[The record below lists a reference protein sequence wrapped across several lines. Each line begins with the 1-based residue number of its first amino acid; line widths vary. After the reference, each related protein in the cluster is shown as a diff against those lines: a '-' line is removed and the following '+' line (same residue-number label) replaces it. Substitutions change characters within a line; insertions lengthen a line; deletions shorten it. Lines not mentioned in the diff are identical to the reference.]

1 MHITRTE
8 MIQIQR
14 HVEGGKTCE
23 EVAKMCG
30 IPVERI
36 EALCSNAKVETASE
50 VVNTPNTPNVDNTP
64 DVDASD
70 ENWED

>member
-8 MIQIQR
+8 VIQIKKY
-14 HVEGGKTCE
+14 VDGGKTCE

-36 EALCSNAKVETASE
+36 EALCPDAKVEVASE
-50 VVNTPNTPNVDNTP
+50 VDNTTG
-64 DVDASD
+64 VDASD